1 MRETWVDNGPTKLRI
16 GIAGAVLFLAALAIA
31 IAVPSVKASYFG
43 ETLYTYYN
51 QAQMTA
57 TPAEYAAV
65 MRSKPYGKL
74 VCIQETRRLLKGRI
88 LM

>member
-1 MRETWVDNGPTKLRI
+1 MNEKWVDNNPVKWVI
-16 GIAGAVLFLAALAIA
+16 NVAGLALFLAALAIA
-31 IAVPSVKASYFG
+31 IAVSSVKASYFG